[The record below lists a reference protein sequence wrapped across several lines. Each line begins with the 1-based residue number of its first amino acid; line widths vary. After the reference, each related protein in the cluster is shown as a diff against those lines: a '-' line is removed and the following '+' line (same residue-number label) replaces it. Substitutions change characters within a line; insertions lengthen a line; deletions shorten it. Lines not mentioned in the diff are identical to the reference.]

1 MLAKALCNGDRVFSQ
16 LGRKFARVSKMAL
29 MFSLTAE
36 LARWQTE
43 EDEEKALMLDGKKE
57 KEK

>member
-1 MLAKALCNGDRVFSQ
+1 
-16 LGRKFARVSKMAL
+16 MAL

-43 EDEEKALMLDGKKE
+43 EDEKKALMLDGKKE

>member
-1 MLAKALCNGDRVFSQ
+1 MEIVFFSQ
-16 LGRKFARVSKMAL
+16 QGRKFARVSNMAL